1 MFTGQD
7 TVFLLSAKGSCHD
20 TTAGMESIVF
30 PVQPVR
36 TSFFTTHLL
45 KAGEMDPSSYKKFQP
60 DWIFLLFLIAFGLLA
75 WIQASYSKRLRQ
87 ILLAPYSKRF
97 LNQLVRDG
105 NIIKERISVALLIV
119 YIIGISML
127 LYEMSILLIHH
138 KIVMISGLPL
148 FLWIAVGLLAYWFVK
163 LLMVFSLGIIFRTYQ
178 ATREYILNIFILIFI
193 SGVILLPLLVLTV
206 YLQSIFLLYICLIL
220 FVLLFIFRFI
230 RGFFIGI
237 SVSRFSY
244 ILLFVYLCSLEI
256 LPVIILAKLI
266 LSY

>member
-1 MFTGQD
+1 MFSGQD
-7 TVFLLSAKGSCHD
+7 TVFFSSVTSSSHD
-20 TTAGMESIVF
+20 TAAEMESIVF
-30 PVQPVR
+30 PVPPVR

-45 KAGEMDPSSYKKFQP
+45 KAGEIDPSSFKKFQP

-119 YIIGISML
+119 YVIGISLL
-127 LYEMSILLIHH
+127 LYEMNILLLHH
-138 KIVMISGLPL
+138 TGVPVSGLPL
-148 FLWIAVGLLAYWFVK
+148 FLWIVVGLLAYWFVK

-178 ATREYILNIFILIFI
+178 ATREYILNIFILIFV
-193 SGVILLPLLVLTV
+193 SGIILLPLLVLTV
-206 YLQSIFLLYICLIL
+206 YLESTFLLYICLFF

-244 ILLFVYLCSLEI
+244 MLLFVYLCSLEI
-256 LPVIILAKLI
+256 LPVILVAKLI